1 MAEHDVGRVLG
12 EEPTNE
18 VVHSL
23 DSPQATRP
31 LPTVRVPRWRLGD
44 YLHVGRVGRD
54 GSHEPGLAQHER
66 PDTVSLAQSGQ
77 QLDGES
83 LRATRTPKER
93 QVG

>member
-1 MAEHDVGRVLG
+1 
-12 EEPTNE
+12 
-18 VVHSL
+18 
-23 DSPQATRP
+23 
-31 LPTVRVPRWRLGD
+31 
-44 YLHVGRVGRD
+44 VGRD
-54 GSHEPGLAQHER
+54 GSHEPGLAQHEC